1 MRARSFDLL
10 RPKLKGA
17 WEKAAGKD
25 AGARL
30 NEEAERL
37 FDRIDH
43 SYRAVLGT
51 VATAL
56 VFGRELDE
64 VLADYESFKRA
75 AAVLD
80 FDDLLH
86 IARALLRNHKPV
98 RRALGERYRY
108 IFVDEFQDTDPI
120 QCEILFRI
128 ASDAQPAAWQNSK
141 LREGSL
147 FLVGDPKQAIY
158 KFHRLPPASA
168 GGDLPGFR

>member
-43 SYRAVLGT
+43 CYRAVLGT

-56 VFGRELDE
+56 VFGLCRELDE
-64 VLADYESFKRA
+64 VLADYESFK
-75 AAVLD
+75 
-80 FDDLLH
+80 
-86 IARALLRNHKPV
+86 P
-98 RRALGERYRY
+98 RRRYSTSTTCCISR
-108 IFVDEFQDTDPI
+108 VP
-120 QCEILFRI
+120 
-128 ASDAQPAAWQNSK
+128 S
-141 LREGSL
+141 
-147 FLVGDPKQAIY
+147 
-158 KFHRLPPASA
+158 
-168 GGDLPGFR
+168 